1 LAAERKALHRG
12 ASRWLSLVL
21 VLFALLAAAGCRPY
35 LCEAML
41 PTEVSLF
48 RFHFR
53 QYLRSLEDFTVRLY
67 AKNPAYEPNL
77 ELREMKIKQIFH
89 RGLPYEDRYLSLPSH
104 ELLTLAFAGNFH
116 DDRVFVL
123 CLGLVKSVWETYG
136 EVEKKS
142 FFSGLQLPLDRLKK
156 LHRNISHANWRLK
169 SSRYPNGAPFF
180 RANEASEDGYINMGY
195 EVIMTE
201 ILTRIA
207 DDIHLR
213 GGLPE
218 KYGFSA
224 STLFVSLL
232 L

>member
-1 LAAERKALHRG
+1 
-12 ASRWLSLVL
+12 
-21 VLFALLAAAGCRPY
+21 
-35 LCEAML
+35 ML

-48 RFHFR
+48 RYHFR
-53 QYLRSLEDFTVRLY
+53 QYLKSLEDFTRRLY
-67 AKNPAYEPNL
+67 AKNPGCEPNL
-77 ELREMKIKQIFH
+77 ELREKKIRQIFH
-89 RGLPYEDRYLSLPSH
+89 GGLPYEARYLSLPSH
-104 ELLTLAFAGNFH
+104 ELLTMAFAGDPG

-123 CLGLVKSVWETYG
+123 GLGLVKSIRETYG
-136 EVEKKS
+136 EVDKS
-142 FFSGLQLPLDRLKK
+142 SFLSGLQLPLERLKR

-169 SSRYPNGAPFF
+169 SSRYPDGEPFF
-180 RANEASEDGYINMGY
+180 RANEAGEDGYINMGY